1 MNEMCV
7 SKETYLKLSPPGPT
21 TTTLPP
27 QPNTRALSP
36 HHSILSGLPRSSSI
50 VEISTSDMFLWKSAE
65 TTHKMLDAVMRA
77 RKRPLGDR
85 RIWENGPRDRRY
97 LSALVALSI
106 LGLREKLTWS
116 IRSNASRV
124 IIVVPVD
131 TNISVWPDVD
141 CSGEMIVHE

>member
-50 VEISTSDMFLWKSAE
+50 VDISTSDIFRWKSAE
-65 TTHKMLDAVMRA
+65 TTHKILDAVMRA
-77 RKRPLGDR
+77 RKRPFGDR
-85 RIWENGPRDRRY
+85 RIWENGPLDRRY
-97 LSALVALSI
+97 LLTPVALGV
-106 LGLREKLTWS
+106 LGLGGKAYLVYT
-116 IRSNASRV
+116 IQGV
-124 IIVVPVD
+124 
-131 TNISVWPDVD
+131 
-141 CSGEMIVHE
+141 